1 MKRSFGLFSTATALF
16 AGATLGVIPSVALAA
31 SSQQDTAFALDA
43 SPEILS
49 AMQRDLGL
57 TADGARRRLAAEAAA
72 VRVEGSLR
80 TELGE
85 RFGGAWMNADGSQLV
100 VGVTTDADAA
110 LVRRAGA
117 VAQKVKH
124 TQAALEQVKA
134 ELDRAG
140 TSAGRTVHAW
150 YVDVTTNSVVVL
162 AQDSALTGGTDF
174 LAKAGVKSDAVRVVP
189 SREEFKPLYDLRGG
203 DAYYPGNAR
212 CSIGF
217 SVAGGF
223 VTAGHCGG
231 AGTGTSGFNG
241 VGQGTVVSANWPG
254 NDFAWVRTNGS
265 WGSQPWVNNYAG
277 GNVLVQGAQEAGINA
292 SVCRSGSTTGWRCGV
307 IQAKNATVS
316 YSAGLVYGLTQTN
329 ACAEGGDSGGS
340 WLSGNQAQ
348 GVTSGGSGNCSTG
361 GTTFFQP
368 LNPILGAYGL
378 SLTTTGSGGGTG
390 GPLIGLA
397 NKCIDVPNS
406 NTTDGTRLQL
416 WDCNGTN
423 AQKWTFMSDGT
434 VRAFG
439 KCMDV
444 AWGSRDNGAAIQLV
458 TCSGNPAQQFILS
471 GAGDLV
477 NPQANKCVDVSGGN
491 SASGTP
497 LQLWE
502 CNGSS
507 AQKWRR

>member
-1 MKRSFGLFSTATALF
+1 MKRLPGLFSTATALF
-16 AGATLGVIPSVALAA
+16 AGATLSVAPSLAMA
-31 SSQQDTAFALDA
+31 APSQAEAALAHDV
-43 SPEILS
+43 SPDLLS

-57 TADGARRRLAAEAAA
+57 TADGAKRRLASEAAA
-72 VRVEGSLR
+72 VRVEGTLR
-80 TELGE
+80 AELGE
-85 RFGGAWMNADGSQLV
+85 RFGGAWMSPDGSALV
-100 VGVTTDADAA
+100 VGVTTDADADA
-110 LVRRAGA
+110 VRRAGA
-117 VAQKVKH
+117 VPQKVKY
-124 TQAALEQVKA
+124 TLA
-134 ELDRAG
+134 ELDAVKARLDQG
-140 TSAGRTVHAW
+140 SRMAGRAVHAW
-150 YVDVTTNSVVVL
+150 YVDVVTNSVVVL

-174 LAKAGVKSDAVRVVP
+174 VAKAGVKHAAVRTVP
-189 SREEFKPLYDLRGG
+189 SREEFKPVYDLRGG

-217 SVAGGF
+217 PVSGGF

-231 AGTGTSGFNG
+231 AGTTTSGFNG
-241 VGQGTVVSANWPG
+241 VAQGTVVASTFPG
-254 NDFAWVRTNGS
+254 NDYAWVRTNGS

-277 GNVLVQGAQEAGINA
+277 GNVLVYGSQEAGINA

-307 IQAKNATVS
+307 IQQKNVTVN
-316 YSAGLVYGLTQTN
+316 YSVGPVYGLTLSN

-348 GVTSGGSGNCSTG
+348 GVTSGAGGNCTTG
-361 GTTFFQP
+361 GTTVFQP
-368 LNPILGAYGL
+368 LLPILSVYGL
-378 SLTTTGSGGGTG
+378 QLTTTGSGSG
-390 GPLIGLA
+390 GPIIGLA

-406 NTTDGTRLQL
+406 NTNDGTRLQL

-444 AWGSRDNGAAIQLV
+444 AWGSSANGTAIQLV
-458 TCSGNPAQQFILS
+458 SCNGNPAQQFILS

-477 NPQANKCVDVSGGN
+477 NPQANKCVDVTSSN

-502 CNGSS
+502 CNGTA

>member
-1 MKRSFGLFSTATALF
+1 MKRTSGLFSTATALF
-16 AGATLGVIPSVALAA
+16 AGATLSVIPSMAMAAPSAAEAALAH
-31 SSQQDTAFALDA
+31 DV
-43 SPEILS
+43 SPDLLS

-57 TADGARRRLAAEAAA
+57 TADGAKQRLASEAAA

-80 TELGE
+80 AALGS

-100 VGVTTDADAA
+100 VGVTTDADADA
-110 LVRRAGA
+110 VRRAGA
-117 VAQKVKH
+117 VPQKVKY
-124 TQAALEQVKA
+124 TQA
-134 ELDRAG
+134 ELDAVKAQLDQGSRQ
-140 TSAGRTVHAW
+140 AGRAVHAW
-150 YVDVTTNSVVVL
+150 YVDVMTNSVVVL

-174 LAKAGVKSDAVRVVP
+174 VAKAGVKHPAVRTVP
-189 SREEFKPLYDLRGG
+189 SREEFQPVYDLRGG
-203 DAYYPGNAR
+203 DAYYPGGAR
-212 CSIGF
+212 CSIGLPV
-217 SVAGGF
+217 SGGF

-231 AGTGTSGFNG
+231 AGTTTSGVNG
-241 VGQGTVVSANWPG
+241 VAQGTVVAASWPG
-254 NDFAWVRTNGS
+254 NDFAWVRTNSS
-265 WGSQPWVNNYAG
+265 WVSQPWVNNYAG
-277 GNVLVQGAQEAGINA
+277 GNVLVQGSQEAGVNA

-307 IQAKNATVS
+307 ITGKNVTVN
-316 YSAGLVYGLTQTN
+316 YSAGAVYGLTASS

-348 GVTSGGSGNCSTG
+348 GVTSGAGGNCTSG
-361 GTTFFQP
+361 GNTVFQP
-368 LNPILGAYGL
+368 LIPILNAYGL
-378 SLTTTGSGGGTG
+378 QLTTTGSGGTG
-390 GPLIGLA
+390 GPIIGLA

-444 AWGSRDNGAAIQLV
+444 AWGSSANGTAIQLV
-458 TCSGNPAQQFILS
+458 SCNGNPAQQFILS

-477 NPQANKCVDVSGGN
+477 NPQANKCVDVTSGN

-502 CNGSS
+502 CNGTA